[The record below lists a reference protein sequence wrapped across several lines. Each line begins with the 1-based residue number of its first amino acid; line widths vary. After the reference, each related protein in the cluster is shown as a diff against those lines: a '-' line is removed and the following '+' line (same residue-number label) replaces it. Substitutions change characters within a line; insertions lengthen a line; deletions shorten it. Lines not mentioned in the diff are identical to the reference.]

1 MSDPCVSVIIVRKDK
16 KMNVVKEIKIL
27 VEKANEVFEI
37 VLPVKDFNANV
48 AWLKQ
53 DGFKVLDLF
62 I

>member
-1 MSDPCVSVIIVRKDK
+1 
-16 KMNVVKEIKIL
+16 MNVVTEIKIL
-27 VEKANEVFEI
+27 VAKANEVFEI

-48 AWLKQ
+48 AWLKA